1 MTTAIDAN
9 VIISLWDKDPIV
21 SSPSRQALEG
31 AFLRGGLVIAA
42 PVFAELLAAPGRTE
56 PFLKKFLRETKIM
69 VDWALSEEVWLT
81 AARAFQTY
89 AERRRKQR
97 DSGTR
102 RILADFVIGAHAQV
116 NGFRF
121 LTHEERLYRAAFPQL
136 KIENVTS
143 RSNT

>member
-1 MTTAIDAN
+1 MTTAVDAN
-9 VIISLWDKDPIV
+9 VIISLWDKDPVV
-21 SSPSRQALEG
+21 SSPSRRALEI

-56 PFLKKFLRETKIM
+56 AFLAKFLRDTTIM
-69 VDWALSEEVWLT
+69 VDWDLGEEVWRT
-81 AARAFQTY
+81 AAKAFQSY

-102 RILADFVIGAHAQV
+102 RILAHFIIGAHAQV

-121 LTHEERLYRAAFPQL
+121 LTGDERLYRAAFPQL
-136 KIENVTS
+136 KIETVAL
-143 RSNT
+143 

>member
-9 VIISLWDKDPIV
+9 VIISLWDRDRKV
-21 SSPSRQALEG
+21 SSASLRALEI

-56 PFLKKFLRETKIM
+56 VFLKRFLQETSI
-69 VDWALSEEVWLT
+69 VIDWDLGEEVWRT
-81 AARAFQTY
+81 AARAFQAY

-102 RILADFVIGAHAQV
+102 RILADFLIGAHAQV
-116 NGFRF
+116 HGFRF
-121 LTHEERLYRAAFPQL
+121 LTCDERLYRAAFPNL
-136 KIENVTS
+136 KIETIP
-143 RSNT
+143 